1 MISPMIAFAGFKEL
15 DDDFKLL
22 SNAEQRKVSRKA
34 VRAGAVVFRDA
45 VRANAPVRSGL
56 LKRSI
61 SVDTVRG
68 SLTAGVKFKKVPAK
82 KKGKKGKHK
91 HKTMPY
97 YWYFLEHGTSK
108 MPAQPFVRPA
118 FDANVKQA
126 EEAAFNQYLKDIDG
140 IFSK

>member
-1 MISPMIAFAGFKEL
+1 MIRPMIAFAGFKDL
-15 DDDFKLL
+15 DADFKLL
-22 SNAEQRKVSRKA
+22 SNAEQRKVSKKA

-45 VRANAPVRSGL
+45 VRANAPVDSGV

-68 SLTAGVKFKKVPAK
+68 SATAGVKFKKVLVK

-91 HKTMPY
+91 STPY
-97 YWYFLEHGTSK
+97 YWYFLENGTSK
-108 MPAQPFVRPA
+108 MSAQPFVRPA
-118 FDANVKQA
+118 FDANVKNA
-126 EEAAFNQYLKDIDG
+126 EDAAFNQFLKDIDG

>member
-1 MISPMIAFAGFKEL
+1 MIRPAVTFAGFKEL
-15 DDDFKLL
+15 DADFKLL
-22 SNAEQRKVSRKA
+22 SNAEKRQVSRKA

-56 LKRSI
+56 LKRSV

-68 SLTAGVKFKKVPAK
+68 SATAGVKFKKVLAK

-91 HKTMPY
+91 STPY
-97 YWYFLEHGTSK
+97 YWYFLEHGTSN

-118 FDANVKQA
+118 FDASVKQA

>member
-1 MISPMIAFAGFKEL
+1 MIRPTITLAGFKEL

-22 SNAEQRKVSRKA
+22 SQAEKRQVSRKA

-68 SLTAGVKFKKVPAK
+68 SATAGVKFKKVLAK
-82 KKGKKGKHK
+82 KKGKKGR
-91 HKTMPY
+91 HKTVPF
-97 YWYFLEHGTSK
+97 YWYFIEHGTSK

-118 FDANVKQA
+118 FDANIKQA

>member
-1 MISPMIAFAGFKEL
+1 MIRPTVTFAGFKEL
-15 DDDFKLL
+15 DADFQLL
-22 SNAEQRKVSRKA
+22 SKAEQRKVSKKA

-68 SLTAGVKFKKVPAK
+68 SATAGVKFKKVLAK
-82 KKGKKGKHK
+82 KKGKKGRHK
-91 HKTMPY
+91 SVPF
-97 YWYFLEHGTSK
+97 YWYFLEHGTSN
-108 MPAQPFVRPA
+108 MPAKPFVRPA
-118 FDANVKQA
+118 FDASIKQA
-126 EEAAFNQYLKDIDG
+126 EEAAFNQYLTDIDG

>member
-1 MISPMIAFAGFKEL
+1 MIRPMIAFAGFKEL

-22 SNAEQRKVSRKA
+22 SNAEKRQVSRKA

-56 LKRSI
+56 LKRSV

-68 SLTAGVKFKKVPAK
+68 SATAGVKFKKVLVK
-82 KKGKKGKHK
+82 KKGKKGRHK
-91 HKTMPY
+91 SMPF
-97 YWYFLEHGTSK
+97 YWYFLEHGTSN
-108 MPAQPFVRPA
+108 MPAKPFVRPA
-118 FDANVKQA
+118 FDASVKQA
-126 EEAAFNQYLKDIDG
+126 EEAAFNQYLNDIDR

>member
-1 MISPMIAFAGFKEL
+1 MIRPTVTFAGFKEL
-15 DDDFKLL
+15 DADFKLL
-22 SNAEQRKVSRKA
+22 SNAEKRQVSRKA

-45 VRANAPVRSGL
+45 VRANAPVHSGL
-56 LKRSI
+56 LKRSV

-68 SLTAGVKFKKVPAK
+68 SATAGVKFKKVLAK

-91 HKTMPY
+91 STPY

-118 FDANVKQA
+118 FDASVKQA

>member
-1 MISPMIAFAGFKEL
+1 MIRPMIAFAGFKEL

-22 SNAEQRKVSRKA
+22 SQAEKRKLSRKA

-68 SLTAGVKFKKVPAK
+68 SATAGVKFKKVLAK
-82 KKGKKGKHK
+82 KKGKKGR
-91 HKTMPY
+91 HKTVPF
-97 YWYFLEHGTSK
+97 YWYFIEHGTSE

-118 FDANVKQA
+118 FDANIKQA
-126 EEAAFNQYLKDIDG
+126 EEAAFNQYLNDIDR

>member
-45 VRANAPVRSGL
+45 VRANAPVHSGL
-56 LKRSI
+56 LKRSV

-68 SLTAGVKFKKVPAK
+68 SLTAGVKFKKVLAK
-82 KKGKKGKHK
+82 KKGKKGRHK
-91 HKTMPY
+91 SMPY
-97 YWYFLEHGTSK
+97 YWYFLENGTSK

-118 FDANVKQA
+118 FDASVKQA

>member
-1 MISPMIAFAGFKEL
+1 MIRPTVTFAGFKEL
-15 DDDFKLL
+15 DADFKLL
-22 SNAEQRKVSRKA
+22 SNAEKRQVSRKA

-45 VRANAPVRSGL
+45 VRANAPVSSGV

-68 SLTAGVKFKKVPAK
+68 SATAGVKFKKVLAK

-91 HKTMPY
+91 STPY
-97 YWYFLEHGTSK
+97 YWYFLEHGTSN

-118 FDANVKQA
+118 FDASVKQA
-126 EEAAFNQYLKDIDG
+126 EEAAFNKFLQDIDG